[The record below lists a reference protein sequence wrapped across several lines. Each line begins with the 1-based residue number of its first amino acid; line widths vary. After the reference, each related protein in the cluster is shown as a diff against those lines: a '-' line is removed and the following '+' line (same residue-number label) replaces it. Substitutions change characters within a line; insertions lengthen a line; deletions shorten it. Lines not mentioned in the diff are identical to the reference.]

1 MCVRLTTNGVV
12 VRHQVL
18 SPGWGS
24 NTCQLKFGWERTVRL
39 HHGRKVQQRK
49 VCARVSIDPAL
60 KAGPVLYSVTDA
72 AGSLP

>member
-1 MCVRLTTNGVV
+1 MSVKV
-12 VRHQVL
+12 
-18 SPGWGS
+18 W
-24 NTCQLKFGWERTVRL
+24 WERTVRL

-60 KAGPVLYSVTDA
+60 KAGPVLYSVTDM

>member
-1 MCVRLTTNGVV
+1 MGVKHMSV
-12 VRHQVL
+12 KV
-18 SPGWGS
+18 W
-24 NTCQLKFGWERTVRL
+24 WERTARL